1 MKCWP
6 VIHATTAYREP
17 GKTTCCP
24 VRLSTSL
31 AARLWCHLHP
41 LTHLHPLIFEV
52 SLFWTRSI
60 NMMQKIGS
68 CVGCL
73 QVKVS
78 HGRASSP
85 WAARQSVSWIHVCVH
100 LYVGVVRI
108 GLMKIMRDA
117 IMRMQKQRRHVYAVY
132 CCIGAW
138 AASGDQVF
146 ILRHIGAGAIWVD
159 ASDASHRMYKGKAR

>member
-1 MKCWP
+1 MD
-6 VIHATTAYREP
+6 TYTAYLPINSGIIVARNV
-17 GKTTCCP
+17 G
-24 VRLSTSL
+24 LSYMLPLPTGSRAKPHVVLSASQRAWLLGCGVTFTHSPSPTHFRGL
-31 AARLWCHLHP
+31 A
-41 LTHLHPLIFEV
+41 
-52 SLFWTRSI
+52 FWTRSI

-78 HGRASSP
+78 HSRASSP
-85 WAARQSVSWIHVCVH
+85 WAAWQSVSWIHVCVH

-146 ILRHIGAGAIWVD
+146 YGTSVREQLG
-159 ASDASHRMYKGKAR
+159 

>member
-1 MKCWP
+1 MLACHTCYHCLQGVGQNHMLSCP
-6 VIHATTAYREP
+6 PLNEP
-17 GKTTCCP
+17 GCSAVVSPSPTHF
-24 VRLSTSL
+24 RGL
-31 AARLWCHLHP
+31 A
-41 LTHLHPLIFEV
+41 
-52 SLFWTRSI
+52 FWTRSI

-78 HGRASSP
+78 HSRASSP